1 MSTIMLSSNKG
12 KLTMSQIPQNMID
25 AWKVAKEEEKKYQEL
40 RWQLEEQ
47 IFDLVK
53 DNLKDAGSHNFGEMQ
68 IVITEKKDWDQAI
81 LDDIYEQF
89 DKKDLWP
96 CQVQW
101 KVNSTAFKSLQE
113 MHPQYAALLNSAL
126 TIKRN
131 SPQFKIKEVR

>member
-1 MSTIMLSSNKG
+1 
-12 KLTMSQIPQNMID
+12 MSQITQNMIN
-25 AWKVAKEEEKKYQEL
+25 AWKVAKEEEKRYQEL

-47 IFDLVK
+47 IFDKVK
-53 DNLKDAGSHNFGEMQ
+53 NEISDTGTYNYGEMQ
-68 IVITEKKDWDQAI
+68 IVVTEKKEWDQSI

-96 CQVQW
+96 CEVQW

-113 MHPQYAALLNSAL
+113 MHPEYASILNPAL

-131 SPQFKIKEVR
+131 KPTFKIKEVK